1 MTDEEYYEF
10 IQPYEDAK
18 QMLLTRLDVLNHNL
32 YGDASARPIH
42 NIQCRIKKKQSIEEK
57 LQRKGKEPTVMNAK
71 DYLQDIAGVRV
82 ICYFVDEI
90 FNLAELLEILIPF
103 PIAASV
109 YGLVIMLV
117 GLITKLIPLEKVE
130 TAADFLVDAMSIMF
144 VPATVGI
151 MASVNA
157 LKEMLL
163 PICVITVVSTVLIM
177 IVTGRVSQHI
187 IRGQKNKG
195 AAAMQTVGTK
205 AAADDKEDR

>member
-1 MTDEEYYEF
+1 MKYV
-10 IQPYEDAK
+10 K
-18 QMLLTRLDVLNHNL
+18 QLSIVL
-32 YGDASARPIH
+32 GIS
-42 NIQCRIKKKQSIEEK
+42 
-57 LQRKGKEPTVMNAK
+57 
-71 DYLQDIAGVRV
+71 
-82 ICYFVDEI
+82 F
-90 FNLAELLEILIPF
+90 LAELLEILIPL

-151 MASVNA
+151 MASVDA

-163 PICVITVVSTVLIM
+163 PICVITLVSTVLIM

-187 IRGQKNKG
+187 IRGQRNRDTAAVSVADAG
-195 AAAMQTVGTK
+195 ADNA
-205 AAADDKEDR
+205 DKEGK

>member
-1 MTDEEYYEF
+1 MKYV
-10 IQPYEDAK
+10 K
-18 QMLLTRLDVLNHNL
+18 QL
-32 YGDASARPIH
+32 
-42 NIQCRIKKKQSIEEK
+42 SII
-57 LQRKGKEPTVMNAK
+57 LG
-71 DYLQDIAGVRV
+71 IS
-82 ICYFVDEI
+82 F
-90 FNLAELLEILIPF
+90 LAELLEILIPL

-151 MASVNA
+151 MASVDA

-163 PICVITVVSTVLIM
+163 PICVITIVSTVLIM

-187 IRGQKNKG
+187 IRGQRTKS
-195 AAAMQTVGTK
+195 AAVVATAGTE
-205 AAADDKEDR
+205 AADDKEDR

>member
-1 MTDEEYYEF
+1 MKYV
-10 IQPYEDAK
+10 K
-18 QMLLTRLDVLNHNL
+18 QL
-32 YGDASARPIH
+32 
-42 NIQCRIKKKQSIEEK
+42 SII
-57 LQRKGKEPTVMNAK
+57 LG
-71 DYLQDIAGVRV
+71 IS
-82 ICYFVDEI
+82 F
-90 FNLAELLEILIPF
+90 LAELLEILIPL

-151 MASVNA
+151 MASVDA

-163 PICVITVVSTVLIM
+163 PICVITLVSTVLIM

-187 IRGQKNKG
+187 IRGQRNRDTAAVSVADAG
-195 AAAMQTVGTK
+195 ADNA
-205 AAADDKEDR
+205 DKEGK

>member
-1 MTDEEYYEF
+1 MKYV
-10 IQPYEDAK
+10 K
-18 QMLLTRLDVLNHNL
+18 QF
-32 YGDASARPIH
+32 
-42 NIQCRIKKKQSIEEK
+42 SII
-57 LQRKGKEPTVMNAK
+57 LG
-71 DYLQDIAGVRV
+71 IS
-82 ICYFVDEI
+82 F
-90 FNLAELLEILIPF
+90 LAELLEILIPL

-187 IRGQKNKG
+187 IRGQNNNKG
-195 AAAMQTVGTK
+195 AAAMQTVGTE

>member
-1 MTDEEYYEF
+1 MKYV
-10 IQPYEDAK
+10 K
-18 QMLLTRLDVLNHNL
+18 QL
-32 YGDASARPIH
+32 
-42 NIQCRIKKKQSIEEK
+42 SII
-57 LQRKGKEPTVMNAK
+57 LG
-71 DYLQDIAGVRV
+71 IS
-82 ICYFVDEI
+82 F
-90 FNLAELLEILIPF
+90 LAELLEILIPL

-151 MASVNA
+151 MASVDA

-163 PICVITVVSTVLIM
+163 PICVITVVSTILIM

-187 IRGQKNKG
+187 IRGQKTKS
-195 AAAMQTVGTK
+195 AAAVAEAGTE
-205 AAADDKEDR
+205 AADNKEGR

>member
-1 MTDEEYYEF
+1 MKYV
-10 IQPYEDAK
+10 K
-18 QMLLTRLDVLNHNL
+18 QF
-32 YGDASARPIH
+32 
-42 NIQCRIKKKQSIEEK
+42 SII
-57 LQRKGKEPTVMNAK
+57 LG
-71 DYLQDIAGVRV
+71 IS
-82 ICYFVDEI
+82 F
-90 FNLAELLEILIPF
+90 LAELLEILIPL

-130 TAADFLVDAMSIMF
+130 GDIEFKDVTAADFLVDAMSIMF

-187 IRGQKNKG
+187 IRGQNNKG
-195 AAAMQTVGTK
+195 AAAMQTVGTE

>member
-1 MTDEEYYEF
+1 MKYV
-10 IQPYEDAK
+10 K
-18 QMLLTRLDVLNHNL
+18 QL
-32 YGDASARPIH
+32 
-42 NIQCRIKKKQSIEEK
+42 SII
-57 LQRKGKEPTVMNAK
+57 LG
-71 DYLQDIAGVRV
+71 IS
-82 ICYFVDEI
+82 F
-90 FNLAELLEILIPF
+90 LAELLEILIPL

-109 YGLVIMLV
+109 YGLVLV

-195 AAAMQTVGTK
+195 AAAMQTVGTE

>member
-1 MTDEEYYEF
+1 MKYV
-10 IQPYEDAK
+10 K
-18 QMLLTRLDVLNHNL
+18 QF
-32 YGDASARPIH
+32 
-42 NIQCRIKKKQSIEEK
+42 SII
-57 LQRKGKEPTVMNAK
+57 LG
-71 DYLQDIAGVRV
+71 IS
-82 ICYFVDEI
+82 F
-90 FNLAELLEILIPF
+90 LAELLEILIPL

-130 TAADFLVDAMSIMF
+130 TAADFLVDAMSVMF

-151 MASVNA
+151 MVSVDA

-177 IVTGRVSQHI
+177 IVTGVSQHI

-195 AAAMQTVGTK
+195 AAAIQTVGTK

>member
-1 MTDEEYYEF
+1 MKYV
-10 IQPYEDAK
+10 K
-18 QMLLTRLDVLNHNL
+18 QF
-32 YGDASARPIH
+32 
-42 NIQCRIKKKQSIEEK
+42 SII
-57 LQRKGKEPTVMNAK
+57 LG
-71 DYLQDIAGVRV
+71 IS
-82 ICYFVDEI
+82 F
-90 FNLAELLEILIPF
+90 LAELLEILIPL

-109 YGLVIMLV
+109 YGVVIM
-117 GLITKLIPLEKVE
+117 KLIPLEKVE
-130 TAADFLVDAMSIMF
+130 TAADFLVDAMSVMF

-151 MASVNA
+151 MVSVDA

-195 AAAMQTVGTK
+195 AAAIQTVGTK

>member
-1 MTDEEYYEF
+1 MKYV
-10 IQPYEDAK
+10 K
-18 QMLLTRLDVLNHNL
+18 QF
-32 YGDASARPIH
+32 
-42 NIQCRIKKKQSIEEK
+42 SII
-57 LQRKGKEPTVMNAK
+57 LG
-71 DYLQDIAGVRV
+71 IS
-82 ICYFVDEI
+82 F
-90 FNLAELLEILIPF
+90 LAELLEILIPL

-130 TAADFLVDAMSIMF
+130 TAADFLDAMSIMF

-187 IRGQKNKG
+187 IRGQNNKG
-195 AAAMQTVGTK
+195 AAAMQTVGTE

>member
-1 MTDEEYYEF
+1 MKYV
-10 IQPYEDAK
+10 K
-18 QMLLTRLDVLNHNL
+18 QL
-32 YGDASARPIH
+32 
-42 NIQCRIKKKQSIEEK
+42 SII
-57 LQRKGKEPTVMNAK
+57 LG
-71 DYLQDIAGVRV
+71 IS
-82 ICYFVDEI
+82 F
-90 FNLAELLEILIPF
+90 LAELLEILIPL

-151 MASVNA
+151 MASVDA

-187 IRGQKNKG
+187 IRGQKTKSAATV
-195 AAAMQTVGTK
+195 AAAGTE
-205 AAADDKEDR
+205 ADNDKEDR